1 MRVIDNFKT
10 SRINATCGMPEK
22 QKLYGLDFLATTLVR
37 SFTIEQG
44 GAKLGMKGKTF
55 DLSSACKQFPIH
67 QDDRRVIRIAV
78 PVPDK
83 PQCQVFGL
91 NALPFG
97 ATGSAAGFLRVS
109 AAVFHLLTLGLGVWA
124 GTFFDD
130 FPILSRAD
138 VAQQTEDFSALGFTW
153 TEIFERR
160 KEVASFRR
168 GHGSSWC
175 DPRLEPLQG
184 WDGGV
189 HSY

>member
-1 MRVIDNFKT
+1 
-10 SRINATCGMPEK
+10 MPEK

-44 GAKLGMKGKTF
+44 GAKLGMKGETF
-55 DLSSACKQFPIH
+55 DLSSAYKQFPIH

-97 ATGSAAGFLRVS
+97 ATGSVAGFLRVS
-109 AAVFHLLTLGLGVWA
+109 TAVFHLLTLGLGVWA

-138 VAQQTEDFSALGFTW
+138 VAQQTEDHVSLLLDLLGLKF
-153 TEIFERR
+153 RR
-160 KEVASFRR
+160 KGRSGFLSMRPWQFLV
-168 GHGSSWC
+168 
-175 DPRLEPLQG
+175 
-184 WDGGV
+184 
-189 HSY
+189 